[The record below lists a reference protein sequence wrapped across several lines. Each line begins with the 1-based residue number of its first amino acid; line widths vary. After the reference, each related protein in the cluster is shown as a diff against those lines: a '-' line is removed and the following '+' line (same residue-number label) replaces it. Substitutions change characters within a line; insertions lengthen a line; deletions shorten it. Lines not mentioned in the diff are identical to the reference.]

1 VKINGDFRVFCLI
14 FLVQWQKGW
23 GGYKEIFYFLG
34 GPGGDFYQHL
44 VDWNMVC
51 FSIKAN
57 FLLGI

>member
-1 VKINGDFRVFCLI
+1 MAKGLGRLQRDFF
-14 FLVQWQKGW
+14 F
-23 GGYKEIFYFLG
+23 FLG

>member
-1 VKINGDFRVFCLI
+1 MAKGLGRLQRDFF
-14 FLVQWQKGW
+14 FFFFFW
-23 GGYKEIFYFLG
+23 G

-51 FSIKAN
+51 FPIKAN